1 MVWKPIFFFSEKNMG
16 FPWEHDGNI
25 MGYYG
30 MFHWNILGMI
40 KGSLVRKLPNYE
52 RLSWL
57 ACSPWWQPHHHASSW
72 EVWEIGNTWIQ
83 AWKRTR
89 MRNPVFFRV
98 KAAVVAEGGS
108 LFPRFRGSIGTSVF
122 TKWNLEQQQQQQQ
135 EQQQQQQQQPR
146 GVRGK
151 RGTSMNKLVFSSCFL
166 GFSSLFLVSFGFSSI
181 S

>member
-1 MVWKPIFFFSEKNMG
+1 MGPDNLETNRWCGNQHFFFGKKHGIPMG
-16 FPWEHDGNI
+16 TWWE
-25 MGYYG
+25 YYG
-30 MFHWNILGMI
+30 ILWDVSLEYIGMI

-122 TKWNLEQQQQQQQ
+122 TKWNLEQQQQQ
-135 EQQQQQQQQPR
+135 PR
-146 GVRGK
+146 GVRGN
-151 RGTSMNKLVFSSCFL
+151 GEQVWTS
-166 GFSSLFLVSFGFSSI
+166 
-181 S
+181 